1 MTWLGWLSQLVG
13 MCPHAHSYKERD
25 LQDRLGLRCEACHR
39 WVPVNL
45 PMGERGAR
53 LRRRMKT
60 QGRASNVVEMR
71 ERKRA

>member
-39 WVPVNL
+39 WVPVIAL
-45 PMGERGAR
+45 AWGLFCWALFLGWIGGG
-53 LRRRMKT
+53 L
-60 QGRASNVVEMR
+60 Q
-71 ERKRA
+71 